1 MVRDLKLSRSF
12 EYVTK
17 IICTN
22 DHADQSA
29 NFKVSAKFLNITL
42 VNFILIIFLKCLL
55 PYRSLIS
62 FLGLIIFLQK
72 LHCILSACTLSICL
86 LRVSLRPKDNSHWLH
101 FFCSIVMEDKNWV
114 ILLIKHFNIDS
125 WYSGPLLLWWF
136 LKAIYRSSIVYLK
149 KFSLFQ
155 GVAILVKTGI

>member
-1 MVRDLKLSRSF
+1 MLIK
-12 EYVTK
+12 
-17 IICTN
+17 
-22 DHADQSA
+22 A
-29 NFKVSAKFLNITL
+29 ITL
-42 VNFILIIFLKCLL
+42 KFQQSFGISPWSTLFSYFYKCLL

-86 LRVSLRPKDNSHWLH
+86 FRVSLRPKDNSHWLH

-114 ILLIKHFNIDS
+114 ILLIKHFNIDN
-125 WYSGPLLLWWF
+125 WYTGPLLLCWF
-136 LKAIYRSSIVYLK
+136 LKVIYRSSIVYLK

-155 GVAILVKTGI
+155 RVAIPVRTGI